1 MAIDPT
7 ALTIAFKRGQ
17 LDAMVRTHLGSG
29 GLYTVEMQRT
39 LALRQLARAW
49 KTYRED
55 RAISMGARL
64 VGSECAAERDAFL
77 ALLVRALPPRKSPLL
92 DAVHTVRRIAIAPL
106 AAEARQSVEIAESSI
121 AQLDAVTATLDNGL
135 LPTDPLE
142 RLVSLVNQ
150 HRYSIGNERD
160 ALGATAYSPCWA
172 INLLAVARPEAFRL
186 CTAPPPFPGIVRRRL
201 FRADLAPDAQRS
213 SARENLLEVMHTVI
227 TDIDGIWRATRRFAA
242 EFPQQRSNSRLGN
255 AWMLLAGLHELTPS
269 QLARAV
275 SATKAGAGKLL
286 RQLVAHHLV
295 RPNGLY
301 EPFSWNPVSAATFA
315 EDLA

>member
-1 MAIDPT
+1 MALDPT

-17 LDAMVRTHLGSG
+17 LDAVVRTHLGAG
-29 GLYTVEMQRT
+29 GLYTTEMQRT
-39 LALRQLARAW
+39 FSLRQLSRAW

-77 ALLVRALPPRKSPLL
+77 ALLVRTLPSRNSPLL

-106 AAEARQSVEIAESSI
+106 AAEARQSVEIAEASI
-121 AQLDAVTATLDNGL
+121 AQLDAVTTTLDSGL

-142 RLVSLVNQ
+142 RLLSLVNH

-160 ALGATAYSPCWA
+160 ALGATALSPCWA
-172 INLLAVARPEAFRL
+172 INLLALTRPEAFGL
-186 CTAPPPFPGIVRRRL
+186 CKAPPPFPGIVRRRL
-201 FRADLAPDAQRS
+201 FRADLAPDAQRG
-213 SARENLLEVMHTVI
+213 SARENLLDVMHAAI
-227 TDIDGIWRATRRFAA
+227 GDMDSIWRAARRFSV

-255 AWMLLAGLHELTPS
+255 AWMLLAGLNELTPS
-269 QLARAV
+269 QLARALP
-275 SATKAGAGKLL
+275 ATKAGAGKLL
-286 RQLVAHHLV
+286 RQLAAHHLV

-301 EPFSWNPVSAATFA
+301 EPFSWNPVSAAAFDN
-315 EDLA
+315 DLS